1 MSKIIKIFALIAFLG
16 IIILTESC
24 RKDPVFNTDPS
35 FRLEFSNDTIRFDTI
50 FTSLGST
57 TLSLK
62 VYNRSNKDIDIRTIQ
77 LMGKEASYFR
87 ITVDGD
93 TSLFQRNVRLRAKD
107 SLFIFIRVTI
117 DPNNDANPLA
127 IWDYIRFSYNN
138 RSQDVVLSA
147 FGQDAIFHHEIDGY
161 FPYFDGT
168 DTLYIPYTIA
178 DCSTPWT
185 AGKPHVMFRYL
196 LVQSGDEL
204 ILEAGTRLH
213 FAPDA
218 GLIVDNGGSLKIR
231 GEFGREVVF
240 DGMRM
245 DEAYRNT
252 TGQWGRIWLFAGSIN
267 NEINWAIIRNGKIG
281 LLVDSMANDDRTLT
295 IENTIIDNMQSHGIW
310 ARNADILGNNLQVS
324 NCGERL
330 LELVGGRYA
339 FEHCTFANYFR
350 HLTSFRRTASVL
362 LKNYTYS
369 NSAEISLHPLMR
381 ADFTSCIIYGSRTE
395 GELELDLKSET
406 TDNYNFSYCNIR
418 TRINTNSSRFQECQI
433 NIDPFFKNITPPNF
447 DFDIAGPPSSQT
459 SGVIGKGKPGSLIS
473 RDLKNRLRPWF
484 STIGAYEFTE

>member
-1 MSKIIKIFALIAFLG
+1 MPKVIKIFILIAFLG
-16 IIILTESC
+16 SIILTESC
-24 RKDPVFNTDPS
+24 RKDPVFNTDPN
-35 FRLEFSNDTIRFDTI
+35 FRLEFSRDTIRFDTV

-57 TLSLK
+57 TLWLK
-62 VYNRSNKDIDIRTIQ
+62 VYNRSNKDIDIQTIE
-77 LMGKEASYFR
+77 LVGGEASPFR
-87 ITVDGD
+87 MNVSGD
-93 TSLFQRNVRLRAKD
+93 TLLSQRHIRLRAKD

-117 DPNNDANPLA
+117 NPNDTTNLFEEV
-127 IWDYIRFSYNN
+127 DYIRFSFNN
-138 RSQDVVLSA
+138 QTQDVVLSA
-147 FGQDAIFHHEIDGY
+147 FGQNAHYLHEINGSFQY
-161 FPYFDGT
+161 
-168 DTLYIPYTIA
+168 DTLNIPCIIA
-178 DCSTPWT
+178 DCSSPWT
-185 AGKPHVMFRYL
+185 AEKPYVIFGHL

-231 GEFGREVVF
+231 GAFGEEVIF

-252 TGQWGRIWLFAGSIN
+252 TGQWGRIWLSAGSIN

-281 LLVDSMANDDRTLT
+281 LLVDSVANDNRTLT

-310 ARNADILGNNLQVS
+310 ARGADILGNNLQVS

-350 HLTSFRRTASVL
+350 ALTSFRRTASVL

-369 NSAEISLHPLMR
+369 NGVEISLCPLVR

-406 TDNYNFSYCNIR
+406 ADNYNFSYCNIR
-418 TRINTNSSRFQECQI
+418 TRINTNSSRFQNCQI
-433 NIDPFFKNITPPNF
+433 NMDPFFKSTSSPNF
-447 DFDIAGPPSSQT
+447 DFDIELPPSSQT

-473 RDLKNRLRPWF
+473 RDLKDRHRPWF